1 MVQIVKDVYQ
11 EITLDLLIYV
21 YVGWQILHP
30 VLYGLSLSC
39 LFYKTLFTCKKCQRQ
54 AAKT

>member
-11 EITLDLLIYV
+11 EITLDLLIYF

-30 VLYGLSLSC
+30 VLYGLILSC
-39 LFYKTLFTCKKCQRQ
+39 LFYETLFSCEKCKRQ